1 MIVKLASLY
10 ENSERDISEFPSQYD
25 LIPNDNHLVCKRT
38 LNQLAKTASSKEF
51 FDIQANYRVQIH
63 SETRMWYDNNI
74 QSIWSVFEIFSSR
87 LYLEQ
92 MYAGSL
98 NYADIDYWNK
108 KIIEKTASAIFSCG
122 TLLPFLYFDFL
133 LSVILS
139 S

>member
-38 LNQLAKTASSKEF
+38 LNQLAKTASSKDF
-51 FDIQANYRVQIH
+51 FGIQANYKVLIH
-63 SETRMWYDNNI
+63 SKTCTWYDNNI
-74 QSIWSVFEIFSSR
+74 QSIWSVCVIFSGR
-87 LYLEQ
+87 LYLEK
-92 MYAGSL
+92 MNVGSL
-98 NYADIDYWNK
+98 NYTDIDYWNK
-108 KIIEKTASAIFSCG
+108 KIIEKTASIIFSCG